1 MHSKMISTLAGAAL
15 CLGMSAAH
23 AAQWNFTLTGTVEY
37 ADAGND
43 YNLVDFTQIGNSTVT
58 VTGVF
63 DDGSLTNGTGVVSFA
78 PGNAYGNTFTLT
90 AGDITFT
97 PDEDITGGIYP
108 IMTLASW
115 ALDTNANGLN
125 LYATDSMTGATFN
138 AYFGAFDGDDT
149 GFNQIAGSWTTLSVT
164 PVPEAS
170 TYAMMLA
177 GLGLVGCMGM
187 ARRKS
192 LQTA

>member
-37 ADAGND
+37 ADTPND
-43 YNLVDFTQIGNSTVT
+43 YALVDYTQLGNSTVT
-58 VTGVF
+58 VTGIF
-63 DDGSLTNGTGVVSFA
+63 DDGTLTDGTGVISFA
-78 PGNAYGNTFTLT
+78 PGNLYDNTFTLT

-108 IMTLASW
+108 KMTLASW
-115 ALDTNANGLN
+115 ALDTNANGFN
-125 LYATDSMTGATFN
+125 MYATDSVTGVMFN
-138 AYFGAFDGDDT
+138 SYFGVFDGDDT
-149 GFNQIAGSWTTLSVT
+149 SFNLISGTWTTLSVT

-177 GLGLVGCMGM
+177 GLGMVGFMGM

-192 LQTA
+192 LQAI